1 MKRRATLIGAAIA
14 LLLIAAASADEFA
27 RTVAALAS
35 GVAATGKSDRVRAGR
50 VLLATGAVP
59 LDGDDLANS
68 WAGSRTLS
76 YRDRALGPGY
86 RTVAVMAGGTAHFEQ
101 TFLAG
106 QRAQVAI
113 VALDRARF
121 TLAVRDEEGA
131 VSCVAPPSGR
141 CSWMPLWTTRYGI
154 DVSNPGRMPGR
165 YYMVV
170 Q

>member
-86 RTVAVMAGGTAHFEQ
+86 RTVAVMAGGTA
-101 TFLAG
+101 
-106 QRAQVAI
+106 
-113 VALDRARF
+113 
-121 TLAVRDEEGA
+121 
-131 VSCVAPPSGR
+131 PSGR